1 MGQKVHPFGFRL
13 GYIRDWSSKW
23 YSKDGYQKCLLEDL
37 KIKRYLKEELK
48 GASVGG
54 IEISR
59 TSGQVKVTVL
69 SAKPWIAIGK
79 KGAGVDKIRRKLTSI
94 VDGSVLFNILEIK
107 RPDACALL
115 LAENVA
121 QQLEKRIAYRRAMKK
136 VMQSAFR
143 AGVKGVKIKCSGRLG
158 GAEMARD
165 EGYSERKIPLHT
177 IRADIDYGTA
187 RASTAYGIIGVKVW
201 VYKGEIYK

>member
-69 SAKPWIAIGK
+69 SAKPGIAI
-79 KGAGVDKIRRKLTSI
+79 
-94 VDGSVLFNILEIK
+94 
-107 RPDACALL
+107 
-115 LAENVA
+115 
-121 QQLEKRIAYRRAMKK
+121 
-136 VMQSAFR
+136 
-143 AGVKGVKIKCSGRLG
+143 
-158 GAEMARD
+158 
-165 EGYSERKIPLHT
+165 
-177 IRADIDYGTA
+177 
-187 RASTAYGIIGVKVW
+187 
-201 VYKGEIYK
+201 